1 MKHNWEYKRL
11 GDLCNISSSRRVLQ
25 SDWKESGVPFYRA
38 REIVKLSENGF
49 VNNELFIS
57 ENLYDELAKSGIPQ
71 AGDIMLSAVGTLGA
85 TYIVKPTDK
94 FYYKDASVI
103 CLSKISDLQPK
114 FLCYLFDSNIILHQ
128 IDRQAKGVTVG
139 TITISNASKFKVP
152 VPDYKVQ
159 ERIVAE
165 LDKINETI
173 EDCRELLRNLDAL
186 AQSLFYDT
194 FGDPIK
200 NPKKWPIKQLKALS
214 SLITNGTT
222 PKGGQAVYVDSGI
235 TFFRSQ
241 NVWRN
246 RLVMDDV
253 AYLDEATN
261 ATMRGSMLHHNDILI
276 TKTGRINTENSSL
289 GRSAL
294 FTGEDNTANINGH
307 VYLVRLERTINPR
320 FVLAILLTDSY
331 RDLIRRVCVGAI
343 DKRQLNLSHIE
354 QFPIIL
360 PPLSLQ
366 EQFAARIEQIEV
378 QKKAV
383 EQTIA
388 ELQTLLDSRMDYWF
402 N

>member
-11 GDLCNISSSRRVLQ
+11 GDICTVNFGKR
-25 SDWKESGVPFYRA
+25 
-38 REIVKLSENGF
+38 IV
-49 VNNELFIS
+49 
-57 ENLYDELAKSGIPQ
+57 AKDTTPGPYKVY
-71 AGDIMLSAVGTLGA
+71 GGGGA
-85 TYIVKPTDK
+85 TFTTLNFNRENCTIVSRFAMSSNCVRFVKGKFFLNDSGLTIETKIDYLTQGFIDK
-94 FYYKDASVI
+94 FLWVN
-103 CLSKISDLQPK
+103 QPLIFGLGRGMAQK
-114 FLCYLFDSNIILHQ
+114 NLNVKALLEIN
-128 IDRQAKGVTVG
+128 
-139 TITISNASKFKVP
+139 VP
-152 VPDYKVQ
+152 VPPMEVQ
-159 ERIVAE
+159 EQIVAE

-186 AQSLFYDT
+186 AQSLFFNY
-194 FGDPIK
+194 FGDPVS
-200 NPKKWPIKQLKALS
+200 NPKKWPVKRLKALT

-222 PKGGQAVYVDSGI
+222 PKGGQAVYVDRGI
-235 TFFRSQ
+235 TFLRSQ
-241 NVWRN
+241 NVWRD

-253 AYLDEATN
+253 AYLDEETN
-261 ATMRGSMLHHNDILI
+261 ATMKGSMLHHNDILI

-307 VYLVRLERTINPR
+307 VYLVRLNGTLNPR
-320 FVLAILLTDSY
+320 FVLTILLTESY

-360 PPLSLQ
+360 PPLELQ
-366 EQFAARIEQIEV
+366 EKFSARVEQINE
-378 QKKAV
+378 QKKIV
-383 EQTIA
+383 ENTIA

>member
-1 MKHNWEYKRL
+1 M
-11 GDLCNISSSRRVLQ
+11 LQ

-128 IDRQAKGVTVG
+128 IDRQAKGATVG

-159 ERIVAE
+159 EQIVAE

-186 AQSLFYDT
+186 AQSLFYDY
-194 FGDPIK
+194 FGDPNT
-200 NPKKWPIKQLKALS
+200 NPKGWDISTFGNIGTFTRGGGFLKRDFVDNGIPCIHYGQIHTKFNNIVRYNLTYISDSTALKS
-214 SLITNGTT
+214 KFAKPNDVIFAITSEDLEGSCKTIAWLGD
-222 PKGGQAVYVDSGI
+222 KDVAVGGHAAIFSH
-235 TFFRSQ
+235 SQ
-241 NVWRN
+241 NPVFITYYTRS
-246 RLVMDDV
+246 
-253 AYLDEATN
+253 N
-261 ATMRGSMLHHNDILI
+261 AFAIEKEKYAHGSKVVEIRPADI
-276 TKTGRINTENSSL
+276 
-289 GRSAL
+289 
-294 FTGEDNTANINGH
+294 ANI
-307 VYLVRLERTINPR
+307 
-320 FVLAILLTDSY
+320 
-331 RDLIRRVCVGAI
+331 
-343 DKRQLNLSHIE
+343 
-354 QFPIIL
+354 PIYI
-360 PPLSLQ
+360 PPLELQ
-366 EQFAARIEQIEV
+366 EKFAARIEQIEE
-378 QKKAV
+378 QKKSV

>member
-1 MKHNWEYKRL
+1 MAASKNRCTELESIIVISKETMKHNWEVCRIGHFCDVKTGKLDANASCENGLYPFFTCSKEALRINSFSYNCECVLIAGNGDLNVKYYNGKFNAYQRTYIITVKPKFEDIISVEYLYNFFRLYISTLREKSVGGIIKFIKL
-11 GDLCNISSSRRVLQ
+11 GDITNAVIN
-25 SDWKESGVPFYRA
+25 VPP
-38 REIVKLSENGF
+38 I
-49 VNNELFIS
+49 
-57 ENLYDELAKSGIPQ
+57 
-71 AGDIMLSAVGTLGA
+71 
-85 TYIVKPTDK
+85 
-94 FYYKDASVI
+94 
-103 CLSKISDLQPK
+103 
-114 FLCYLFDSNIILHQ
+114 
-128 IDRQAKGVTVG
+128 
-139 TITISNASKFKVP
+139 
-152 VPDYKVQ
+152 KVQ
-159 ERIVAE
+159 KIIVSE
-165 LDKINETI
+165 LNKINETI

-194 FGDPIK
+194 FGDPVK